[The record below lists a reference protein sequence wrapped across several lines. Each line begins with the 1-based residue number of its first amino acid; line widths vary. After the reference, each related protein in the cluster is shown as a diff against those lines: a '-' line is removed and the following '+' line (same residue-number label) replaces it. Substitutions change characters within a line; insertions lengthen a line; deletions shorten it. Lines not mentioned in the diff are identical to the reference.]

1 MESRRTHEDPVLAD
15 VSDTARWVAYLRALE
30 SERHDALFHD
40 ALARRLA
47 GERGR
52 AIAETMPKGPLPWS
66 LAVRT
71 RVFDDLILEAVRA
84 HEVDAVVNLGAGL
97 DARPYRLPL
106 PANLRW
112 LELDLPALV
121 AWKDRALADERAAC
135 PVERIAI
142 DLADRDKRQ
151 EVLARL
157 AGEAPRALIVTE
169 GLLVYLDEPTVA
181 ALATDLHRFFPEGL
195 WLLENAAP
203 ATLARQRRRWGKA
216 LRAADAEHKF
226 APREGLAFFRPR
238 GWVPRSTRSLL
249 DEAQRLRREL
259 PIVALLRRVSPWLPF
274 IERAYARRHDRLRDA
289 MLYAIMEATTS
300 RS

>member
-1 MESRRTHEDPVLAD
+1 MEHRRTHEDHVLAD

-30 SERHDALFHD
+30 SERDDALFHD
-40 ALARRLA
+40 VLARRLA

-52 AIAETMPKGPLPWS
+52 AIAGRLPKGPLLWS

-71 RVFDDLILEAVRA
+71 RVFDDLILEAVRE
-84 HEVDAVVNLGAGL
+84 HQVDAVVNLGAGL

-106 PANLRW
+106 PAHLRW
-112 LELDLPALV
+112 FELDLPPLV

-135 PVERIAI
+135 SVERIAI
-142 DLADRDKRQ
+142 DLADRGKRQ

-157 AGEAPRALIVTE
+157 AGKATRAIVVTE
-169 GLLVYLDEPTVA
+169 GLLVYLDEPAVA

-195 WLLENAAP
+195 WLLENAAQV
-203 ATLARQRRRWGKA
+203 TLARQQRRWGRT
-216 LRAADAEHKF
+216 LRAACAEHKF
-226 APREGLAFFRPR
+226 APREGLAFFRSR

-274 IERAYARRHDRLRDA
+274 IERAYARRHEKLRDA
-289 MLYAIMEATTS
+289 MLYAVMEAATS